1 VEKNAGMKE
10 KVIIIT
16 TSDLEKLR
24 NLIAGIREGSADAK
38 TNLNSLEKE
47 LDKAMVVD
55 LESIPE
61 DVVTVGSAVR
71 IRDLASE
78 EEMTYEIVFPIH
90 ADIAENRISILAPVG
105 TALLGYRVGDVVEW
119 TVPFGTRRFKI
130 LGVKYQPQAAKIS

>member
-1 VEKNAGMKE
+1 MEKNAGMKE

-38 TNLNSLEKE
+38 TNLNSLDKE

-61 DVVTVGSAVR
+61 DVVTGGSAVR
-71 IRDLASE
+71 IRALASE

-105 TALLGYRVGDVVEW
+105 TALLGYRVGDIVEW
-119 TVPFGTRRFKI
+119 TVPFWTRRFKI